1 MGMVSNAQ
9 VGELLVGGYHA
20 LVTDAEVVSYNS
32 RSKADGEQMEIDVVA
47 IDSSDGIQTVYACEV
62 VTHLGGA
69 AYSGTP
75 ETDKWADYGNDSY
88 QYSLEKLESKFRS
101 DYEYVTRVF
110 DDADEYVLQL
120 WAPSLADGYLTDGL
134 EALSADL
141 EANDESGIG
150 TGIDLVINETY
161 TERIE
166 ELRTLAATET
176 KSYGEPAFRF
186 LQILEHL
193 R

>member
-1 MGMVSNAQ
+1 MVSNAQ
-9 VGELLVGGYHA
+9 IGELIVGAYHK

-32 RSKADGEQMEIDVVA
+32 RSKKDGAQMEIDVVA
-47 IDSSDGIQTVYACEV
+47 IDSSDGTQAVYACEV
-62 VTHLGGA
+62 ITHLNGS

-75 ETDKWADYGNDSY
+75 ETDKWSDFGNDSY

-101 DYEYVTRVF
+101 DYDYVTRVF

-120 WAPSLADGYLTDGL
+120 WAPYLSDGYLTDGL
-134 EALSADL
+134 EQLSA
-141 EANDESGIG
+141 EFEEEPGIE
-150 TGIDLVINETY
+150 TGIDLVVNETY
-161 TERIE
+161 TERVD
-166 ELRTLAATET
+166 ELRALASEET